1 MIILKTLAK
10 PLLAHSFFVS
20 FVTQMSRPNF
30 DALRELH
37 ECANDRLHIH
47 SPIIQQ
53 ALVHHHQEK
62 WVQEISESALRIL
75 DVCSL
80 TKDVLLLVKQHL
92 QDLQSTIRRTSIGET
107 GFESKLAAYDLFRK
121 KLKKEMV
128 KWLRSLKGTK
138 KNKPMIISDQL
149 SVVDHNLVA
158 VGNVLGEVR
167 ETTISI
173 VDSLQSLMSIPRPK
187 SGSLALKLMRMSNG
201 QNQNVYERYDAK
213 TFEAVEMAIDDIG
226 FELECIFRRL
236 IQTRVSLLNILS
248 PAS

>member
-1 MIILKTLAK
+1 MYMLLSWTICKGEASFLKLLVSSAVTLRTRKDTSWSFSSK
-10 PLLAHSFFVS
+10 PQIHFMV
-20 FVTQMSRPNF
+20 NF
-30 DALRELH
+30 YIYVHLRM
-37 ECANDRLHIH
+37 
-47 SPIIQQ
+47 
-53 ALVHHHQEK
+53 K
-62 WVQEISESALRIL
+62 G
-75 DVCSL
+75 L

-187 SGSLALKLMRMSNG
+187 SGSLALKLMRM
-201 QNQNVYERYDAK
+201 E
-213 TFEAVEMAIDDIG
+213 
-226 FELECIFRRL
+226 
-236 IQTRVSLLNILS
+236 
-248 PAS
+248 